1 MWLQVRREYLA
12 QTCLF
17 CLENLLMLWPLLNTC
32 LTVIH
37 VYSTI
42 PILPE
47 EEGCLV
53 TCYILLSSPVLVIGL
68 AVLQHFLFMKYNT
81 SGHTW
86 KKLLNSRRVFHVA
99 VCMVGSSL
107 WKTEEANKQLRLVW
121 KDLKDPKDGRRKV
134 KAIRVERLADWGQSE
149 DDEKNLWKAVIT
161 VSPELDFHTFES
173 MARSSK
179 YFVKELVREELRSGP
194 EEKEEEINTSCCLCS
209 CIPKVELRSIYQNA
223 IIRIMTSNFSFA
235 L

>member
-1 MWLQVRREYLA
+1 METGGKGEAIDMWLQVRREYLA

-17 CLENLLMLWPLLNTC
+17 CLENLLMLGPLLNTC

-47 EEGCLV
+47 EEGCLI
-53 TCYILLSSPVLVIGL
+53 TCYILLMSPVLVICL
-68 AVLQHFLFMKYNT
+68 AVFQHFLFMKYNT

-107 WKTEEANKQLRLVW
+107 WNTEEANKQLRMVW
-121 KDLKDPKDGRRKV
+121 QDLRDPTDGRRKV
-134 KAIRVERLADWGQSE
+134 KTVRVERLADWGQSA
-149 DDEKNLWKAVIT
+149 DDEKNLWKAVIA
-161 VSPELDFHTFES
+161 VSPELDFSTFES

-179 YFVKELVREELRSGP
+179 YFVKKLVREELRSGP
-194 EEKEEEINTSCCLCS
+194 EEEEEEIDIRCCLCS
-209 CIPKVELRSIYQNA
+209 CIPKVE
-223 IIRIMTSNFSFA
+223 M
-235 L
+235 